1 MLSMRSQ
8 GQNKVH
14 KKAISNV
21 PISSPLLPIV
31 GWNGGLGSRQTDCLL
46 THFGTAGW
54 NECIDS
60 AVDYLSV
67 FWFLKHHRTSSDC
80 HLCKKK
86 KRSYSWL
93 SNNSIAASWAC
104 SVKVESTFTASASLL
119 FWLCWL
125 DPPVLSGSAHQTC
138 NCVSLPLCLSFS
150 QWFMCLSVYV
160 PELFFIFKFSSTTPV
175 TPVLTLPHVSDVD
188 LIRAEQQVKLWQ

>member
-1 MLSMRSQ
+1 M
-8 GQNKVH
+8 KWVH
-14 KKAISNV
+14 RFSCWLFVCVLVSKASSN
-21 PISSPLLPIV
+21 PLWLPP
-31 GWNGGLGSRQTDCLL
+31 LQ
-46 THFGTAGW
+46 
-54 NECIDS
+54 
-60 AVDYLSV
+60 
-67 FWFLKHHRTSSDC
+67 
-80 HLCKKK
+80 KK

-160 PELFFIFKFSSTTPV
+160 PELFFMFKFSSTTPV

-188 LIRAEQQVKLWQ
+188 LIRAGQQVKLWQ